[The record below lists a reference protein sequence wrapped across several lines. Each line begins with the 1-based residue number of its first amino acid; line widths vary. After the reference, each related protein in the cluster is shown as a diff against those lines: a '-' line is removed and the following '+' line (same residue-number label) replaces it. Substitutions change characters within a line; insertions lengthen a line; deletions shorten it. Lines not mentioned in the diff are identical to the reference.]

1 MPDAFLESM
10 QDIAQGVKDLAAR
23 EPVQPPPQTTTLVMP
38 DSFLKSVETIAGA
51 VSRAIPPASPPTGTE
66 VPALPAPRQ
75 RNEPEPDAPSNES
88 DSENE
93 TSPDSEPFS
102 ADDIAEEIAPARI
115 NPLLLKIQNPDGL
128 EWSDDDGLI
137 DFGNQETDADV
148 WRIRDACEGLLIFG
162 AVGSGKTSG
171 SGSAIARAYLTA
183 GFGGLVLT
191 AKPDE
196 ARRWL
201 RMCEETGRAN
211 DYVHITPNSGHK
223 LNFLQYETQR
233 PGERI
238 PVTDDLI
245 ALFRCLINVANH
257 TKGNVRNEDFWTNT
271 TNQLMRK
278 LTDTLLLAGEP
289 LTLNRMM
296 RFVNNAPQDKTTN
309 WRNLK
314 PFCAIL
320 ACAKENADQGTD
332 EDKRIFRECFQ
343 YWTQTYPAIPAVT
356 RGGFI
361 TAFSAMADTLSGRG
375 IYEMVGTETN
385 LTPEMILSG
394 MVVVLDIP
402 LKGNIQGGL
411 MVQAIWK
418 LLFQQAVE
426 RRADKGLS
434 TARPAFLWVD
444 EGHEFFSEHDV
455 RFQPTARDIRAP
467 HVIIS
472 QNIHNFLHLGHDSHA
487 IMAVFAAMNTYIFH
501 TNGDLDTNRW
511 ASERIGQIKK
521 LKFTTDGLLKPT
533 RAKDITWFE
542 REPHEVENVGKLSLR
557 EEKKSALE
565 PEDFMKLKR
574 GGDGTCEAVV
584 LWLSHRFAVNHNRNY
599 CVLTFEQEPRT
610 P

>member
-1 MPDAFLESM
+1 
-10 QDIAQGVKDLAAR
+10 
-23 EPVQPPPQTTTLVMP
+23 
-38 DSFLKSVETIAGA
+38 
-51 VSRAIPPASPPTGTE
+51 
-66 VPALPAPRQ
+66 
-75 RNEPEPDAPSNES
+75 
-88 DSENE
+88 
-93 TSPDSEPFS
+93 
-102 ADDIAEEIAPARI
+102 
-115 NPLLLKIQNPDGL
+115 
-128 EWSDDDGLI
+128 
-137 DFGNQETDADV
+137 
-148 WRIRDACEGLLIFG
+148 
-162 AVGSGKTSG
+162 
-171 SGSAIARAYLTA
+171 
-183 GFGGLVLT
+183 
-191 AKPDE
+191 
-196 ARRWL
+196 
-201 RMCEETGRAN
+201 
-211 DYVHITPNSGHK
+211 
-223 LNFLQYETQR
+223 
-233 PGERI
+233 
-238 PVTDDLI
+238 
-245 ALFRCLINVANH
+245 
-257 TKGNVRNEDFWTNT
+257 
-271 TNQLMRK
+271 
-278 LTDTLLLAGEP
+278 
-289 LTLNRMM
+289 
-296 RFVNNAPQDKTTN
+296 
-309 WRNLK
+309 
-314 PFCAIL
+314 
-320 ACAKENADQGTD
+320 
-332 EDKRIFRECFQ
+332 
-343 YWTQTYPAIPAVT
+343 
-356 RGGFI
+356 
-361 TAFSAMADTLSGRG
+361 MADTLSGRG

-394 MVVVLDIP
+394 KVVILDIP

-434 TARPAFLWVD
+434 TAIPAFLWED

-521 LKFTTDGLLKPT
+521 LKLTTDGLLKPT

-542 REPHEVENVGKLSLR
+542 REPHEVENVGKLSFR

-584 LWLSHRFAVNHNRNY
+584 LWLSHRFSVNQNRNF